1 MDRDEVVG
9 VCERLF
15 HFCAN
20 NSSTLETREKWRTK
34 VNELRALALRG
45 LEAQWQP
52 IETAP
57 KDGSCFLACS
67 GSWQT
72 VCHWHRAA
80 ESWATN
86 GPLYSL
92 YPPDEPPTHWMPLP
106 PAHGAKEPT

>member
-1 MDRDEVVG
+1 MNREQIEELFERSKNDRAIIVGSEVRQL
-9 VCERLF
+9 C
-15 HFCAN
+15 
-20 NSSTLETREKWRTK
+20 T
-34 VNELRALALRG
+34 LALRG